1 MVIRSMTGFGRAV
14 VQRSGIQVTVEILS
28 VNRKHLDIN
37 LVVPK
42 HFIRFDPEIRKQVGA
57 SVLRGHITVRIAVV
71 FIKESPLK
79 VQANLAMAKQYY
91 EGWREIEQFLGLD
104 TSSFCLSLLEREAD
118 LFVYHDTEAMGS
130 LDQLLKEGVA
140 QALLPFNIMRESEG
154 ELLKKDIERRLDEL
168 KIKMTKIAQISPHAV
183 EKYRHK
189 IIDRMQMLFPSSEVI
204 DERLLKEIAL
214 FAEKVDVEE
223 EIVRFHSHIDQF
235 KQLLMN
241 GPPAAGK
248 TAEFLIQELTRET
261 NTTGSKC
268 SDLSVTKIVMDIKSE
283 LERIREQIQNIE

>member
-1 MVIRSMTGFGRAV
+1 MTGFGRAV
-14 VQRSGIQVTVEILS
+14 VQSSGIQVTVEILS

-37 LVVPK
+37 LVLPK
-42 HFIRFDPEIRKQVGA
+42 HLNRFDPEIRKQVGA
-57 SVLRGHITVRIAVV
+57 GVLRGHVTVRISVV

-91 EGWREIEQFLGLD
+91 QGWCSIAESLGLD
-104 TSSFCLSLLEREAD
+104 KSSFSLSLLEKEAD
-118 LFVYHDTEAMGS
+118 LFVYNETEAMDS
-130 LDQLLKEGVA
+130 FATLLNEGVHE
-140 QALLPFNIMRESEG
+140 ALKPFTAMRESEG
-154 ELLKKDIERRLDEL
+154 EILKKDIRERLDSL
-168 KIKMTKIAQISPHAV
+168 NNKMTLIAQISPQAV
-183 EKYRHK
+183 EKYRNK
-189 IIDRMQMLFPSSEVI
+189 ITEKMHSLFPDSEVI

-223 EIVRFHSHIDQF
+223 EIVRFYSHVDQF
-235 KQLLMN
+235 KLLLRD

-248 TAEFLIQELTRET
+248 TAEFLIQEITRET

-268 SDLSVTKIVMDIKSE
+268 SDLAVTKLVMDIKSE